1 MKPKFEEVLEPRS
14 AMYHIHI
21 RCTLLPFR
29 FWVISMDYYFVEQT
43 IWCFCIA
50 DMCPALRDVVY
61 RVIFR
66 SITIQYEV
74 ELMQY
79 VGLHY
84 ETVFNMLL
92 ASEGGGLC

>member
-14 AMYHIHI
+14 AMYHV

-43 IWCFCIA
+43 IWCLCIA